1 MNGENENQPALDL
14 NEELSERFGRI
25 EMWAEELGITQR
37 FIRQKLKGCLGIT
50 GRDKEGIVHKRAYY
64 SESTIR
70 RVLAGQ
76 LWPDFAERLKIWI
89 VNNPTK
95 WIEDT
100 KEEEPDKEQIHIRAR
115 LSDARNLFVE
125 GKLPQ
130 RCIQTLEKIGFA
142 FGRTEHWNNMFIA
155 TKKFRKGNGRPPF
168 VWTGNSGEFL
178 LAAWEQEERM
188 RFHISKIPKRERQI
202 PYTINNKYR
211 SSEVPDAEKKQ
222 IEVLEIDLQ
231 NPEQWEEM
239 YNRVV
244 SLSQS
249 NTHDWYCNKRF
260 YKITRWL
267 EEQFVLHH
275 SNALRPDQSEKILK
289 LNSVFKFLKYKKIDW
304 AMPDEFSLAEFL
316 ALHGRFPT
324 SEEPK
329 YSDEERTRKWIYTCG
344 LLARKNRLPKIVR
357 KNLAELGVHFL
368 VLGETF
374 TTRLIK
380 PFDAQLCR
388 EES

>member
-89 VNNPTK
+89 ENNP
-95 WIEDT
+95 
-100 KEEEPDKEQIHIRAR
+100 
-115 LSDARNLFVE
+115 
-125 GKLPQ
+125 
-130 RCIQTLEKIGFA
+130 
-142 FGRTEHWNNMFIA
+142 
-155 TKKFRKGNGRPPF
+155 
-168 VWTGNSGEFL
+168 
-178 LAAWEQEERM
+178 
-188 RFHISKIPKRERQI
+188 SK
-202 PYTINNKYR
+202 
-211 SSEVPDAEKKQ
+211 
-222 IEVLEIDLQ
+222 
-231 NPEQWEEM
+231 WEEM